1 MKIYLLSLLTGFV
14 LFACNNGAEKKQNT
28 VNDSSG
34 VSNEQNIK
42 NQIQNELSQYAINPP
57 DTSYTGEYVDKY
69 PNGNTKFRGYFRF
82 GKRHGQWMAWYA
94 NGTLWSECFY
104 DKGLKNGIN
113 NVYYENGKIRYKAVY
128 KNDLRDSIWVFYDEY
143 GAELKRVKFKDDVEL
158 PGN

>member
-1 MKIYLLSLLTGFV
+1 MKIYILSFISGLV
-14 LFACNNGAEKKQNT
+14 LFACNGSRKDGQNT
-28 VNDSSG
+28 SADSTTA
-34 VSNEQNIK
+34 SNQEQIK
-42 NQIQNELSQYAINPP
+42 KNIQNELSQYAITPP

-82 GKRHGQWMAWYA
+82 GKRHGQWMAWYT

-104 DKGLKNGIN
+104 DKGLKHGIN
-113 NVYYENGKIRYKAVY
+113 NVYYESGKIRYKAHY
-128 KNDLRDSIWVFYDEY
+128 KNDLRDSVWIFYDEF